1 MLRQR
6 KLESFRIFQGIQTL
20 SHCRPILP
28 LSITPGNT
36 ESQRFRD
43 VFIGYRKETVAWNG
57 LWPETCNFIKKET
70 LHRCFPVNFAKFLRI
85 PFLQNTSRRVLL
97 WHCYDCSTV
106 RASRYKF
113 YELLPLLHSEIHCWR
128 ITTCT
133 RNMTNDPINI
143 IGLFRLLTLLVVS
156 IYL

>member
-28 LSITPGNT
+28 LSITPGNR

-43 VFIGYRKETVAWNG
+43 VFIGYRKEAVAWNG

-70 LHRCFPVNFAKFLRI
+70 LHRCFPVNFAKFLRT
-85 PFLQNTSRRVLL
+85 PFLTEHLRWL
-97 WHCYDCSTV
+97 
-106 RASRYKF
+106 
-113 YELLPLLHSEIHCWR
+113 
-128 ITTCT
+128 
-133 RNMTNDPINI
+133 
-143 IGLFRLLTLLVVS
+143 LLVKVLFTNWYRNFWWWS
-156 IYL
+156 FLWKSQLNNCKTLSNGNTKCSGFLFLA

>member
-36 ESQRFRD
+36 ESQRFRN

-57 LWPETCNFIKKET
+57 LWPETCNFIKNET
-70 LHRCFPVNFAKFLRI
+70 LHRCFPVNFAKFLRT
-85 PFLQNTSRRVLL
+85 PFLTEQLR
-97 WHCYDCSTV
+97 
-106 RASRYKF
+106 
-113 YELLPLLHSEIHCWR
+113 
-128 ITTCT
+128 
-133 RNMTNDPINI
+133 
-143 IGLFRLLTLLVVS
+143 RLLLVKVSFTNWYRNFWWWSFLWKLQLNNCKTLSNGNTKCSGFLF
-156 IYL
+156 LA

>member
-1 MLRQR
+1 MPRQR
-6 KLESFRIFQGIQTL
+6 KVESFRIFQGIQAL

-70 LHRCFPVNFAKFLRI
+70 LHRCFPVNFAKFLRT
-85 PFLQNTSRRVLL
+85 PFLTEHLRWL
-97 WHCYDCSTV
+97 
-106 RASRYKF
+106 
-113 YELLPLLHSEIHCWR
+113 
-128 ITTCT
+128 
-133 RNMTNDPINI
+133 
-143 IGLFRLLTLLVVS
+143 LLVKVS
-156 IYL
+156 FTNWYRNFWWWSFLWKSQLNNCKTLSNGNTKRSGFLFLA

>member
-20 SHCRPILP
+20 SHCRSILP

-70 LHRCFPVNFAKFLRI
+70 LHRCFPVNFAKFLRT
-85 PFLQNTSRRVLL
+85 PFLTEQLRWL
-97 WHCYDCSTV
+97 
-106 RASRYKF
+106 
-113 YELLPLLHSEIHCWR
+113 
-128 ITTCT
+128 
-133 RNMTNDPINI
+133 
-143 IGLFRLLTLLVVS
+143 LLVKVS
-156 IYL
+156 FTNWYRNFCWWSFLWKSQLNNCKTLSNGNTKCSGFLFLA